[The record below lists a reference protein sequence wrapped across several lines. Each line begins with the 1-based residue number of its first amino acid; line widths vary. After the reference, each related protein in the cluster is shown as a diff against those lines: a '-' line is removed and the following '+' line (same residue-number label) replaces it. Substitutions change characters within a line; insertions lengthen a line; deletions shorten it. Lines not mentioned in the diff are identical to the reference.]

1 MKEIRNFPS
10 ICTLH
15 RLSGQGRKEP
25 STITLFKG
33 WTRLT
38 MDDHGEMHGA
48 PMQGFYS
55 AETQML
61 SYYEMRLNGCP
72 IRHRLAVQLAP
83 HEWSSNGAVLGSADD
98 GNLPDG
104 TLPRGS
110 IEVRILRR
118 IDQGWA
124 ERIVIKNNGV
134 QTRHVDF
141 ELSLVC
147 PMRDSQF
154 EDEMKRDRSLPR
166 QGLQAQL
173 IGVEGQ
179 RGLRFVREF
188 GVRHHAPTQ
197 EFQALYGENAPY
209 DGEKVSRALEIIV
222 CDASKEGENQ
232 IELCPG
238 KVNRIRV
245 LSELKGRGE
254 IRLELRYEPIANG
267 QRMPAPPLLSLEP
280 LPHEKP
286 DVPKN
291 GLWFE
296 SSHSTLNLILGQAM
310 SDLNSLVLP
319 VFNRA
324 EGVPHGNLNAF
335 IAGIPRYLGLFGRD
349 NLITA
354 WQSAIFNLELF
365 EPVLSRLAALQGVK
379 REDWRDEEPNRLPHE
394 NRVDPCAQLGRTNR
408 ELYYGDVTSTP
419 FWILALASLFRW
431 TGEVGLIRRHEK
443 TLRRCLEWVKIRL
456 KKGGG
461 YIYYAPAIP
470 GHQDE
475 NRNHAWKDSGDAIVD
490 ENGRIRVPPLA
501 LVEIQ
506 SYAYQSLIEAAE
518 LLSKLGDSESE
529 IQELRDDAADLKR
542 RFNQDFWIPELKF
555 YALALDQKG
564 KPLKAKASNIG
575 HALATSILDDE
586 RVDDLVKGLLEE
598 DMFSGWGIRTLS
610 SNNPAYD
617 PFSYHRGSVWPVEN
631 AFIADG
637 LSARGYHQE
646 AQRVINAQFG
656 LAAMF
661 EHLRLPE
668 VISGHPRNRESP
680 VPALYSYANLLQAWS
695 VSAIAQHLQI
705 LLGIRPRADIG
716 MLYLDP
722 HLPEWLSWVEI
733 KGLRF
738 QGTSLHLR
746 FWRSSDGRSHW
757 NVIDNPGRVVV
768 KPGSPIPF
776 GEVKLAS

>member
-1 MKEIRNFPS
+1 
-10 ICTLH
+10 
-15 RLSGQGRKEP
+15 
-25 STITLFKG
+25 
-33 WTRLT
+33 
-38 MDDHGEMHGA
+38 
-48 PMQGFYS
+48 
-55 AETQML
+55 
-61 SYYEMRLNGCP
+61 
-72 IRHRLAVQLAP
+72 
-83 HEWSSNGAVLGSADD
+83 
-98 GNLPDG
+98 
-104 TLPRGS
+104 
-110 IEVRILRR
+110 
-118 IDQGWA
+118 
-124 ERIVIKNNGV
+124 
-134 QTRHVDF
+134 
-141 ELSLVC
+141 
-147 PMRDSQF
+147 
-154 EDEMKRDRSLPR
+154 
-166 QGLQAQL
+166 
-173 IGVEGQ
+173 
-179 RGLRFVREF
+179 
-188 GVRHHAPTQ
+188 
-197 EFQALYGENAPY
+197 
-209 DGEKVSRALEIIV
+209 
-222 CDASKEGENQ
+222 
-232 IELCPG
+232 
-238 KVNRIRV
+238 
-245 LSELKGRGE
+245 
-254 IRLELRYEPIANG
+254 
-267 QRMPAPPLLSLEP
+267 
-280 LPHEKP
+280 
-286 DVPKN
+286 
-291 GLWFE
+291 
-296 SSHSTLNLILGQAM
+296 
-310 SDLNSLVLP
+310 
-319 VFNRA
+319 
-324 EGVPHGNLNAF
+324 
-335 IAGIPRYLGLFGRD
+335 
-349 NLITA
+349 
-354 WQSAIFNLELF
+354 
-365 EPVLSRLAALQGVK
+365 
-379 REDWRDEEPNRLPHE
+379 
-394 NRVDPCAQLGRTNR
+394 
-408 ELYYGDVTSTP
+408 
-419 FWILALASLFRW
+419 
-431 TGEVGLIRRHEK
+431 
-443 TLRRCLEWVKIRL
+443 VKIRL

-776 GEVKLAS
+776 GDVKLAS